1 MIRRDVFDWLEELK
15 TAEKLN
21 LPGMLILV
29 FMRNRL
35 TRRLLRH

>member
-1 MIRRDVFDWLEELK
+1 MIKRDAFDWLEGLK

-21 LPGMLILV
+21 LPGMLIPV

-35 TRRLLRH
+35 PRRLLRH